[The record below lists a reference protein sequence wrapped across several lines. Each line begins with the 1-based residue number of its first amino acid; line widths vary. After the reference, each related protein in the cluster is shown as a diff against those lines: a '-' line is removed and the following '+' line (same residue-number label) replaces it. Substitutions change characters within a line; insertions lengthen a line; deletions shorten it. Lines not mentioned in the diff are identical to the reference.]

1 MPFQLRSSTK
11 PIFLF
16 IPILLISSLVILSQ
30 ASVVEGAST
39 EHQTEKLI
47 IGVPGNASF
56 KNFVKITSSSQNP
69 NEKKNYT
76 GLCIRVFE
84 EVWKRLDYPL
94 PYEFVEFN
102 GGYDDLVANV
112 ANKTYSAA
120 VGDITILA
128 ERWKDVEFTEPFT
141 ESGLAMVVPVKPSP
155 KAWIFLET
163 FTLAMWLAT
172 AAVLVYTMFIVWF
185 VEHRSNPDFCGPWKD
200 QLGNALWFTFS
211 SLFLTHRE
219 KIQSNYARIV
229 VVVWLFLAL
238 VLTQSY
244 TANLTSMLTISRVR
258 PKVLSQAKVGCDK
271 VTFMRK
277 HVQDVLNYKNVS
289 LICDEDEYLR
299 AFETGN
305 ISAAFL
311 EIPYAK
317 VFVNRYCKK
326 FTTIGTTYRFGGFG
340 FIFQKSCGLAAV
352 VSKAILQLSE
362 DGTLKRLEEEWLT
375 PDKECLKSET
385 TTENIDSLSLR
396 SFWGLFLFSAATSS
410 VCFLLFLGHLL
421 RDYLRHQ
428 SSQVADVNASNE
440 SISIKTVRVA
450 RHLMNAEIGS
460 PWRSPSSDRAVPET
474 DMC

>member
-1 MPFQLRSSTK
+1 MPFQLRSTTK

-30 ASVVEGAST
+30 VSVVEGGST
-39 EHQTEKLI
+39 EHKTEKLI

-56 KNFVKITSSSQNP
+56 KNFVKITSSSKNP
-69 NEKKNYT
+69 NEKNYT
-76 GLCIRVFE
+76 GFCIRVFE
-84 EVWKRLDYPL
+84 EVRKRLDYPV

-155 KAWIFLET
+155 KAWIFLEP
-163 FTLAMWLAT
+163 FTLAMWLTT
-172 AAVLVYTMFIVWF
+172 AAVLLYTMFIVWF
-185 VEHRSNPDFCGPWKD
+185 VEHRSNPDFSGPWND

-211 SLFLTHRE
+211 SLFLAHRE

-229 VVVWLFLAL
+229 VVVWFFLAL

-244 TANLTSMLTISRVR
+244 TANLTSMLTISRLQ
-258 PKVLSQAKVGCDK
+258 PKLLSQAKVGCDK

-277 HVQDVLNYKNVS
+277 YVQDVLNYKNVS

-299 AFETGN
+299 EFETGN

-340 FIFQKSCGLAAV
+340 FIFQKGRGLAAD

-362 DGTLKRLEEEWLT
+362 DGTLKRLEDEWLT
-375 PDKECLKSET
+375 PNKECLQSET
-385 TTENIDSLSLR
+385 TTQNIDSLSLR
-396 SFWGLFLFSAATSS
+396 SFWGLFLFSVATSS

-421 RDYLRHQ
+421 RDYLHHQ
-428 SSQVADVNASNE
+428 SSQVADMNAGNE

-450 RHLMNAEIGS
+450 RYLMNAETGS
-460 PWRSPSSDRAVPET
+460 PRRSSSSDRAVAET
-474 DMC
+474 EMC